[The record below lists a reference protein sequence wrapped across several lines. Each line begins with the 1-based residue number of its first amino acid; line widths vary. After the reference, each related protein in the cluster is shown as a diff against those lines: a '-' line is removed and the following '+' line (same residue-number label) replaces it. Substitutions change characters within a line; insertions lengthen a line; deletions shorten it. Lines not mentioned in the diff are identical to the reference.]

1 MKKRIFALLLCVVML
16 ASMIPLMGASVS
28 DNGGTGTVAVSPAAA
43 PVSEDSK
50 AVITAAGGDGAY
62 QWQIYAGND
71 VWANIAGQTGAQ
83 LTVSYG
89 MVCGLMD
96 GGKAYVRCR
105 VTNGENEAYS
115 SPVEI
120 VIAGNEEENSGRIA
134 LFARAA
140 RPVTADEQNGDIA
153 LSRPVAADEPVGT
166 VVREAYVLGEPVI
179 TLPGAAT
186 PAPTATPAA
195 EATPAPTATP
205 AAEATPAPAE
215 DTDETPAEEPA
226 PVPDAEAP
234 AEDGAEAEPSPA
246 PAEEAAASP
255 APVTEAAEENTAAPA
270 QDAEAAPTAARSIS
284 APALRLAPLR
294 RFSSVDTDQ
303 PAETGNE
310 SDATPTPAPETYHI
324 RINYVFEDGTT
335 QAANPWTAK
344 LAAGSSYS
352 ATVVSPAIV
361 GYAPDQDSV
370 NVEVTNIDGDVKY
383 TVTYK
388 PSKVNYTVRHY
399 VQNTMDDG
407 YTLADTATGKAF
419 TNALVSSLGN
429 LSKEYEGCYSL
440 LYDDT
445 VRIAADGSTVI
456 DIKYDRYYYL
466 LNFDLGGGY
475 GVEPIYARYGAPV
488 SVGTPAKA
496 GYIFAGWDRELP
508 KTVPAENVT
517 YKALWTIGDQAK
529 VTVVI
534 WGENADDEKYSF
546 YGNSEIQA
554 KPGTTLTK
562 DDLTHILI
570 CEKEEHNH
578 EAAGCTLTC
587 SHVHTLACYGLREN
601 ASSTNPNSNRAIW
614 NHSYPEAYFS
624 QLGLEDGYLY
634 YDDENARYDSVD
646 NYYLRLNGAYYKLN
660 SRQFNALKGK
670 EVGKTSDNT
679 HNYPDYY
686 YKYKVNI
693 SGMSCTHTHS
703 DACYTCG
710 KEAHTHGESCYTSPL
725 DMDATLWELVKSDEI
740 TVAADGTSIINVYYD
755 RVEFTLHFRKANS
768 GRDDYGTITAKWG
781 ANIRDAFNAKC
792 TDAGTSNWSEKSSAG
807 GPWTSYLDI
816 MPATDRKYYANT
828 QGHGTST
835 AYYYVEGLDG
845 KDKLFYTNTS
855 TGTGYIVTEE
865 EFIEITGFTF
875 NAARSTKVDED
886 FDGAKF
892 YYTRNSYTLN
902 FYNYNGE
909 IEGSSKTVQYEAPLG
924 SYNFTPNYPAG
935 LEPNAYEFAG
945 WYTTAG
951 CYAGSEANLSAMT
964 MPASDLIL
972 YAKWAPKTHTVKTWL
987 TDKLDEAV
995 IVGNSN
1001 SNEQTVPHGGTA
1013 EAPETPTRGNYT
1025 FVGWFY
1031 KDDNGTEKAFDFSMP
1046 VNRDLV
1052 LYAKW
1057 SSSTLVKYT
1066 IKYQLQDG
1074 TTIAP
1079 DTTGSALAGTTKTF
1093 DAKTGDELNEGYCSG
1108 YYPTTNSHSMVM
1120 NIDGGNEFIFS
1131 YVVKEKVPYT
1141 VKYLEKGTNK
1151 ELLTSKTVENTAAV
1165 VTETFVPITGYR
1177 PDAYQKRLVLS
1188 ATESENVII
1197 FYYEKDEVHA
1207 PVQVIHWTQNIAG
1220 DDYTEYQSST
1230 DLNGEI
1236 GKPYSAEPIT
1246 IPGFDFKCG
1255 KVGDT
1260 ETALAEGKLTANVT
1274 ADGLV
1279 LNLYYDRI
1287 KYPYEFRF
1295 VEKDS
1300 DPEKQLADSV
1310 TGSARYQAQVTQT
1323 AKTIPGY
1330 TLASA
1335 DSQNIIIDIE
1345 DGTTAVKNVKTFYYT
1360 EQTVDIK
1367 YVVVGPT
1374 GCGTLDNY
1382 QENQLKVINGD
1393 VKGSLPTAAKGFR
1406 FVGWY
1411 TDEACNDNDAVD
1423 EEWVKDNKLT
1433 PGKTKNYGTEADT
1446 KMGYEAATY
1455 YAKFEYDVA
1464 DLTITKQGCD
1474 GIDENQS
1481 FIFNVTGADGYSKR
1495 VAINGN
1501 GSVTIT
1507 GLKIGAYTVT
1517 EETRW
1522 SWRYTPSGNVQTIT
1536 LQPTGENVV
1545 AFANSRTGLKWLG
1558 GDAYNQNIFGG

>member
-43 PVSEDSK
+43 DVSEDRK

-89 MVCGLMD
+89 MVCGLME

-105 VTNGENEAYS
+105 VTNGGNEAYS
-115 SPVEI
+115 SPVDI
-120 VIAGNEEENSGRIA
+120 VIAGNEEENSGRSA
-134 LFARAA
+134 LFALLAPRTAA
-140 RPVTADEQNGDIA
+140 VDEPVGT
-153 LSRPVAADEPVGT
+153 VAADEPVGT

-195 EATPAPTATP
+195 EATPAP
-205 AAEATPAPAE
+205 AE
-215 DTDETPAEEPA
+215 DTDEAPAEEPTPA
-226 PVPDAEAP
+226 PDAEAP

-246 PAEEAAASP
+246 PAEEAAPSASP
-255 APVTEAAEENTAAPA
+255 AAETAPAETPAAAAAPVAESAEENTAAPA

-294 RFSSVDTDQ
+294 RFSDVDTDE
-303 PAETGNE
+303 PAAT
-310 SDATPTPAPETYHI
+310 DAPAATPNTYYI
-324 RINYVFEDGTT
+324 TINYFYGDEENAGK
-335 QAANPWTAK
+335 QAANPWTANI
-344 LAAGSSYS
+344 AAGSSYS

-361 GYAPDQDSV
+361 GYAPDHDTFTV
-370 NVEVTNIDGDVKY
+370 DVTNIDRNVTY
-383 TVTYK
+383 TVYYY
-388 PSKVNYTVRHY
+388 PSEVSFTVRHY
-399 VQNTMDDG
+399 QQNTDNDN
-407 YTLADTATGKAF
+407 YTLVDTEPKTGL
-419 TNALVSSLGN
+419 TNAQVGGN
-429 LSKEYEGCYSL
+429 LAKEDYEGFYSL
-440 LYDDT
+440 LYDGT

-466 LNFDLGGGY
+466 LNFNLDGGY

-496 GYIFAGWDRELP
+496 GYTFAGWDQELP
-508 KTVPAENVT
+508 ATVPAKNVT

-570 CEKEEHNH
+570 CDKEEHQ
-578 EAAGCTLTC
+578 
-587 SHVHTLACYGLREN
+587 HTNSCMNCAHTHTADCYGAIKQEQPVDGKTGSATEN
-601 ASSTNPNSNRAIW
+601 INQFKALTGGTLKNGMVYRVKCDGAASTTG
-614 NHSYPEAYFS
+614 YDKY
-624 QLGLEDGYLY
+624 YLY
-634 YDDENARYDSVD
+634 YDNTW
-646 NYYLRLNGAYYKLN
+646 YLV
-660 SRQFNALKGK
+660 S
-670 EVGKTSDNT
+670 SS
-679 HNYPDYY
+679 
-686 YKYKVNI
+686 NI
-693 SGMSCTHTHS
+693 SGSAVASSKKVNAHKHSGNIFSGNDKDQFWVYNSKLSCTHTHTVS
-703 DACYTCG
+703 CYICG
-710 KEAHTHGESCYTSPL
+710 KEEHTHGESCYTSPL
-725 DMDATLWELVKSDEI
+725 DMDATLWKLVKSDEI

-755 RVEFTLHFRKANS
+755 RKEFTLHFREAYS

-792 TDAGTSNWSEKSSAG
+792 TNAGTSNWSENRSSD

-816 MPATDRKYYANT
+816 MPATDRTYYAYT
-828 QGHGTST
+828 RGHGTST

-845 KDKLFYTNTS
+845 DDKLFYTNTS
-855 TGTGYIVTEE
+855 TGTGYVVTVE

-875 NAARSTKVDED
+875 DAARSTKVGEG
-886 FDGAKF
+886 FDGAVF
-892 YYTRNSYTLN
+892 YYTRNSYTLK

-909 IEGSSKTVQYEAPLG
+909 VTDKSRTVKYEAPLG
-924 SYNFTPNYPAG
+924 SYYFEPDYPAG

-951 CYAGSEANLSAMT
+951 CYDGSEADLSTMK

-972 YAKWAPKTHTVKTWL
+972 YAKWTPKTHKVTTWL
-987 TDKLDEAV
+987 TVDMKYAV
-995 IVGNSN
+995 NVGD
-1001 SNEQTVPHGGTA
+1001 SNEQTVPHGGKA

-1031 KDDNGTEKAFDFSMP
+1031 KENGTEKAFDFSMP
-1046 VNRDLV
+1046 VNRDLD

-1057 SSSTLVKYT
+1057 SSNKLVEYT
-1066 IKYQLQDG
+1066 IKYQLEDN

-1079 DTTGSALAGTTKTF
+1079 DTAGSALAGTTKTF
-1093 DAKTGDELNEGYCSG
+1093 DAKAGNELNESYRTG
-1108 YYPTTNSHSMVM
+1108 YYPKTNSHSMVM
-1120 NIDGGNEFIFS
+1120 NIDGGNEFIFY
-1131 YVVKEKVPYT
+1131 YVAKEKVPYT
-1141 VKYLEKGTNK
+1141 VRYLEKGTNI
-1151 ELLTSKTVENTAAV
+1151 ELAESKTVETTAAV
-1165 VTETFVPITGYR
+1165 VTETFVPIAGYR

-1220 DDYTEYQSST
+1220 VGYTEYQSST
-1230 DLNGEI
+1230 NLDGVI
-1236 GKPYSAEPIT
+1236 GNDYSETQLT
-1246 IPGFDFKCG
+1246 IPGFVYNASPEHPVDG
-1255 KVGDT
+1255 YP
-1260 ETALAEGKLTANVT
+1260 AQASGKLTDA
-1274 ADGLV
+1274 GLV

-1287 KYPYEFRF
+1287 EYPYEFRF
-1295 VEKDS
+1295 LEQGKDK
-1300 DPEKQLADSV
+1300 ELAEPV
-1310 TGSARYQAQVTQT
+1310 TGTARYQAQVTEK
-1323 AKTIPGY
+1323 AKEIPGY
-1330 TLASA
+1330 TLVSTE
-1335 DSQNIIIDIE
+1335 SQSIIIDIE

-1367 YVVVGPT
+1367 YEVVGPT

-1382 QENQLKVINGD
+1382 QENQLKVINGE
-1393 VKGSLPTAAKGFR
+1393 VKGSLPTAVAGFK

-1411 TDEACNDNDAVD
+1411 KDETCNDAVD
-1423 EEWVKDNKLT
+1423 KEWVKDDKLT
-1433 PGKTKNYGTEADT
+1433 PEKTKNYGTEADE
-1446 KMGYEAATY
+1446 KKGYEAATY
-1455 YAKFEYDVA
+1455 YAKFEDDVA
-1464 DLTITKQGCD
+1464 QLTITKQGA
-1474 GIDENQS
+1474 IPVDENQS
-1481 FIFNVTGADGYSKR
+1481 FVFTVTGPNDYRER
-1495 VAINGN
+1495 VVIYGN
-1501 GSVTIT
+1501 GSVTIKN
-1507 GLKIGAYTVT
+1507 LKPGTYTVT
-1517 EETRW
+1517 EEGW
-1522 SWRYTPSGNVQTIT
+1522 SWRYTGYGSIGATISALEPGNVIFTNVRQTEESHST
-1536 LQPTGENVV
+1536 NGW
-1545 AFANSRTGLKWLG
+1545 KWLG
-1558 GDAYNQNIFGG
+1558 GDAYKLNSFN

>member
-28 DNGGTGTVAVSPAAA
+28 ANGGTGTVAVSPAAA
-43 PVSEDSK
+43 AVSEDSK

-120 VIAGNEEENSGRIA
+120 VLAGYADEQNGGFA

-153 LSRPVAADEPVGT
+153 LSRPAAADEPVGT

-179 TLPGAAT
+179 ILPGA
-186 PAPTATPAA
+186 
-195 EATPAPTATP
+195 ATPAPTATP

-226 PVPDAEAP
+226 PAPDAEAP
-234 AEDGAEAEPSPA
+234 AEGGAEAEPSPA

-361 GYAPDQDSV
+361 GYAPDQDTFTV
-370 NVEVTNIDGDVKY
+370 DVKNIASNVTY
-383 TVTYK
+383 TVTYY
-388 PSKVNYTVRHY
+388 PSEVNYTVRHY
-399 VQNTMDDG
+399 VQNTVDDG
-407 YTLADTATGKAF
+407 YTLKETATGKAF
-419 TNALVSSLGN
+419 TNALVSSLGD
-429 LSKEYEGCYSL
+429 LSKKYDGCYSL
-440 LYDDT
+440 LYDNT

-466 LNFDLGGGY
+466 LNFNLDGGY

-488 SVGTPAKA
+488 SVGTPTKA
-496 GYIFAGWDRELP
+496 GYSFDGWDKELP
-508 KTVPAENVT
+508 GTVPANNDKFTAKWKED
-517 YKALWTIGDQAK
+517 KAGF
-529 VTVVI
+529 TVVF
-534 WGENADDEKYSF
+534 WYENADPETDGTYKYSVAGTYTPADVAPGTSVKSDDYKSQSF
-546 YGNSEIQA
+546 TGRDDAHFTYNSA
-554 KPGTTLTK
+554 KEETVTVAGDGSTVLNVYFTRNEYTLTFPGAGTTLICTK
-562 DDLTHILI
+562 VEHTHSHNQCCTKTRFHLS
-570 CEKEEHNH
+570 CNTKKCPVGYEHTHSND
-578 EAAGCTLTC
+578 
-587 SHVHTLACYGLREN
+587 CYGL
-601 ASSTNPNSNRAIW
+601 
-614 NHSYPEAYFS
+614 
-624 QLGLEDGYLY
+624 
-634 YDDENARYDSVD
+634 
-646 NYYLRLNGAYYKLN
+646 
-660 SRQFNALKGK
+660 
-670 EVGKTSDNT
+670 
-679 HNYPDYY
+679 
-686 YKYKVNI
+686 
-693 SGMSCTHTHS
+693 
-703 DACYTCG
+703 
-710 KEAHTHGESCYTSPL
+710 
-725 DMDATLWELVKSDEI
+725 
-740 TVAADGTSIINVYYD
+740 
-755 RVEFTLHFRKANS
+755 
-768 GRDDYGTITAKWG
+768 TITAKYQADIHSNFPINA
-781 ANIRDAFNAKC
+781 ANGDTILWSVPSGC
-792 TDAGTSNWSEKSSAG
+792 TSFKPGTYLASINEMPGENITFTKYDEVSA
-807 GPWTSYLDI
+807 
-816 MPATDRKYYANT
+816 ATI
-828 QGHGTST
+828 
-835 AYYYVEGLDG
+835 YYYVESLAGKTGVYTHDG
-845 KDKLFYTNTS
+845 KQFDLYKKVKYTKS
-855 TGTGYIVTEE
+855 GYLTYAE
-865 EFIEITGFTF
+865 EFHDITGFTQWWSDPKF
-875 NAARSTKVDED
+875 SSFDQNGSTSTIKAEN
-886 FDGAKF
+886 
-892 YYTRNSYTLN
+892 YLCYTRNSYNLS
-902 FYNYNGE
+902 FYNYNAYVSGKG
-909 IEGSSKTVQYEAPLG
+909 GSVQYEAPLG
-924 SYNFTPNYPAG
+924 SYNFVPDYPAN
-935 LEPNAYEFAG
+935 LESNAYAFAG

-951 CYAGSEANLSAMT
+951 CYAGSEANLNTMT
-964 MPASDLIL
+964 MPASDVIL
-972 YAKWAPKTHTVKTWL
+972 YAKWTPKTHTVKTYL
-987 TDKLDEAV
+987 TKVEMDEGKAPT
-995 IVGNSN
+995 N
-1001 SNEQTVPHGGTA
+1001 TWAAVPHGTA
-1013 EAPETPTRGNYT
+1013 VTNPPADPVNGQYT

-1031 KDDNGTEKAFDFSMP
+1031 ISDTGTEKAFDFSMP
-1046 VNRDLV
+1046 VNRDLN

-1057 SSSTLVKYT
+1057 SSNTLVKYT
-1066 IKYQLQDG
+1066 IKYQLEDN

-1079 DTTGSALAGTTKTF
+1079 DTTGSALAETTKTF
-1093 DAKTGDELNEGYCSG
+1093 DAKAGDELNEGYRTG
-1108 YYPTTNSHSMVM
+1108 YYPKTNSHSMVM
-1120 NIDGGNEFIFS
+1120 KIKGENEKNEFTFV
-1131 YVVKEKVPYT
+1131 YVKMPSVNYT

-1151 ELLTSKTVENTAAV
+1151 ELLTSKTVETTAAV

-1188 ATESENVII
+1188 VNAAENVIT
-1197 FYYEKDEVHA
+1197 FYYDKDEVHA

-1220 DDYTEYQSST
+1220 EGYTEYQSST

-1236 GKPYSAEPIT
+1236 NKPYSAEPIT

-1255 KVGDT
+1255 KVGDVET
-1260 ETALAEGKLTANVT
+1260 ELVSGKLTANVT

-1287 KYPYEFRF
+1287 LYPYEFRF
-1295 VEKDS
+1295 LEQGTDEK
-1300 DPEKQLADSV
+1300 LAEAE
-1310 TGSARYQAQVTQT
+1310 TGYARYQARVTQT
-1323 AKTIPGY
+1323 AKDIPGY

-1335 DSQNIIIDIE
+1335 DSQSIIIDIE

-1367 YVVVGPT
+1367 YEVVGPT

-1393 VKGSLPTAAKGFR
+1393 VKGSLPTAAKGFK

-1411 TDEACNDNDAVD
+1411 TDEACTKPVD
-1423 EEWVKDNKLT
+1423 EKWVTDNKLT
-1433 PGKTKNYGTEADT
+1433 PDKTKNYGTEE
-1446 KMGYEAATY
+1446 KPIMGYEAATY

-1464 DLTITKQGCD
+1464 DLTITKQGCE

-1481 FIFNVTGADGYSKR
+1481 FIFDVTGDGYSTR
-1495 VAINGN
+1495 VVVNGN
-1501 GSVTIT
+1501 GSVIIK

-1517 EETRW
+1517 EKTGW
-1522 SWRYTPSGNVQTIT
+1522 SWRYTAGSSSQSIELKPAVTNAVTFVNTRSNH
-1536 LQPTGENVV
+1536 
-1545 AFANSRTGLKWLG
+1545 KWLG

>member
-120 VIAGNEEENSGRIA
+120 VLAGYADEQNGGFA
-134 LFARAA
+134 LFARRAP

-153 LSRPVAADEPVGT
+153 LNARRAAADEPVGT

-179 TLPGAAT
+179 ILPGAAT

-215 DTDETPAEEPA
+215 DTDEAPAEEPA
-226 PVPDAEAP
+226 PAPDAEAP

-294 RFSSVDTDQ
+294 RFSSVDTDE
-303 PAETGNE
+303 PAETGDT
-310 SDATPTPAPETYHI
+310 SDAPPTPAPDTYHI
-324 RINYVFEDGTT
+324 RINYVFENGE

-361 GYAPDQDSV
+361 GYAPDQA
-370 NVEVTNIDGDVKY
+370 NVEVKVTNIDGDVVYK
-383 TVTYK
+383 VIYK
-388 PSKVNYTVRHY
+388 PSEVNYTVHHY

-407 YTLADTATGKAF
+407 YTLVDTATGKAF
-419 TNALVSSLGN
+419 TSARVSSLGD

-440 LYDDT
+440 LYDGD

-466 LNFDLGGGY
+466 LNFDLDGGY

-488 SVGTPAKA
+488 SAGTPAKA
-496 GYIFAGWDRELP
+496 GYKFVGWDKNLP
-508 KTVPAENVT
+508 ATVPANNDKF
-517 YKALWTIGDQAK
+517 KAQWTADKAGF
-529 VTVVI
+529 TVVF
-534 WGENADDEKYSF
+534 WYENADPETDGTYKYSVAGT
-546 YGNSEIQA
+546 Y
-554 KPGTTLTK
+554 KPADVPSGT
-562 DDLTHILI
+562 
-570 CEKEEHNH
+570 
-578 EAAGCTLTC
+578 
-587 SHVHTLACYGLREN
+587 S
-601 ASSTNPNSNRAIW
+601 
-614 NHSYPEAYFS
+614 
-624 QLGLEDGYLY
+624 
-634 YDDENARYDSVD
+634 
-646 NYYLRLNGAYYKLN
+646 
-660 SRQFNALKGK
+660 
-670 EVGKTSDNT
+670 
-679 HNYPDYY
+679 
-686 YKYKVNI
+686 
-693 SGMSCTHTHS
+693 
-703 DACYTCG
+703 
-710 KEAHTHGESCYTSPL
+710 
-725 DMDATLWELVKSDEI
+725 VKSD
-740 TVAADGTSIINVYYD
+740 DYKDQS
-755 RVEFTLHFRKANS
+755 FT
-768 GRDDYGTITAKWG
+768 GRDDAH
-781 ANIRDAFNAKC
+781 FN
-792 TDAGTSNWSEKSSAG
+792 
-807 GPWTSYLDI
+807 Y
-816 MPATDRKYYANT
+816 
-828 QGHGTST
+828 
-835 AYYYVEGLDG
+835 
-845 KDKLFYTNTS
+845 
-855 TGTGYIVTEE
+855 
-865 EFIEITGFTF
+865 
-875 NAARSTKVDED
+875 NAAKAETVTVAGDGSTVLNV
-886 FDGAKF
+886 
-892 YYTRNSYTLN
+892 YYTRNSYTLTFKDGQKTYTCTLTEHEHTYDDRKWNVWHVRYEYRGGCYGSSWTSSPICGIAAHTHDSNCYKTSDLTITAKYQADIHGNFPIKDGNDTIWWTVPSGCESFEYGHYLGSIDTMPGENITFTKHASESGAKIYYYVETINGATGDTVYGGKNYKQYKVIDLEYDNGTSLTYAEEFHPITGFTQGDSNPYLPKDGKVRMSRSNYLYYTRNSYNLN
-902 FYNYNGE
+902 FYNYNTYVDGKG
-909 IEGSSKTVQYEAPLG
+909 GSVQYEAPLG
-924 SYNFTPNYPAG
+924 SYDFTPDYPAG

-951 CYAGSEANLSAMT
+951 CYAGSEADLSAMT

-972 YAKWAPKTHTVKTWL
+972 YAKWAPKTHTVTTWL
-987 TDKLDEAV
+987 TVDMKEPV
-995 IVGNSN
+995 NVGDTGSN
-1001 SNEQTVPHGGTA
+1001 VQIVPHGGTA
-1013 EAPETPTRGNYT
+1013 EAPETPTRGDYV

-1031 KDDNGTEKAFDFSMP
+1031 KDENGTEKAFDFSMP
-1046 VNRDLV
+1046 VHRVLD

-1057 SSSTLVKYT
+1057 SSNKLVEYT
-1066 IKYQLQDG
+1066 IKYQLEDN

-1093 DAKTGDELNEGYCSG
+1093 DAKAGDELNEAYRTG
-1108 YYPTTNSHSMVM
+1108 YYPLTNSHSMVM
-1120 NIDGGNEFIFS
+1120 NIDGGNEFIFY
-1131 YVVKEKVPYT
+1131 YVAKEKVPYT
-1141 VKYLEKGTNK
+1141 VKYLEKGTNN
-1151 ELLTSKTVENTAAV
+1151 ELRPSKTVETTAAV
-1165 VTETFVPITGYR
+1165 VTETFVPITSYR

-1188 ATESENVII
+1188 VNPAENVIT
-1197 FYYEKDEVHA
+1197 FYYDKDEVHA

-1220 DDYTEYQSST
+1220 DGYTEYQSST

-1260 ETALAEGKLTANVT
+1260 ETALVAGKLTANVT
-1274 ADGLV
+1274 EEGLV

-1287 KYPYEFRF
+1287 EYPYEFRF
-1295 VEKDS
+1295 LEQGTDKV
-1300 DPEKQLADSV
+1300 LADAV
-1310 TGSARYQAQVTQT
+1310 TGSARYQARVTQT
-1323 AKTIPGY
+1323 AKDIPGY
-1330 TLASA
+1330 TLAS
-1335 DSQNIIIDIE
+1335 DENQYIDIAIE
-1345 DGTTAVKNVKTFYYT
+1345 DPADNAEKNVRIFYYT
-1360 EQTVDIK
+1360 ENEIEIK
-1367 YVVVGPT
+1367 YVAVEADMGTVTLASETVKAIT
-1374 GCGTLDNY
+1374 GTAS
-1382 QENQLKVINGD
+1382 
-1393 VKGSLPTAAKGFR
+1393 GSTPQAKDGYK

-1433 PGKTKNYGTEADT
+1433 PGKTENYGTEE
-1446 KMGYEAATY
+1446 KPIKGYEAATY

-1464 DLTITKQGCD
+1464 DLTITKQGCE

-1507 GLKIGAYTVT
+1507 GLKIGTYTVT